1 MAEREDRKNRGQ
13 ARVKSLTF
21 HIFFQSNFDT
31 CTYHLLEGSSYLL
44 SGIDFLFHTSKKRKK
59 KKKKRSNCDL
69 KKYWAFQL
77 ILTN

>member
-59 KKKKRSNCDL
+59 KKKREVIVTL
-69 KKYWAFQL
+69 KNIGLFNSY
-77 ILTN
+77 